1 MIHPARHAVRALALI
16 GPLVLAACAQN
27 PAEPARGLAETVRF
41 ATPVPPMPDFVQASR
56 PASQGDY
63 LPVGVDPP
71 PRAVKPRSP
80 ADARATQQEL
90 EDQAKADKA
99 ILGQPPK
106 P

>member
-1 MIHPARHAVRALALI
+1 MIYPARHALRAMALL

-56 PASQGDY
+56 PAVQGDY

-71 PRAVKPRSP
+71 PRAIKPKSP
-80 ADARATQQEL
+80 QDAKATQQEL
-90 EDQAKADKA
+90 EGQAKADRA